1 MKIPMG
7 SNTRVVAFNCPN
19 CGAAVAP
26 DSPSCSYCGSSI
38 ASLVCPACFGAVAI
52 GMRHC
57 PHCGAEAM
65 ESGPTQAGNL
75 RCPRCETNLRPQ
87 TVGKNSMNICTK
99 CGGLWVDKNVF
110 QGICTREEDQEA
122 VLAFSQESATP
133 SAQGSAEKPKRAYIP
148 CPECG
153 KLMNHKNFSGSGIV
167 LDWCR
172 DHGSWFDRQE
182 LQQIVRFIHEGGLRK
197 ARQREQL
204 RLKDQEDQLR
214 YQEFTLSAL
223 ERRLDPGFGE
233 KGILQSKGDHLL
245 DFVANMFLK

>member
-1 MKIPMG
+1 
-7 SNTRVVAFNCPN
+7 
-19 CGAAVAP
+19 
-26 DSPSCSYCGSSI
+26 
-38 ASLVCPACFGAVAI
+38 
-52 GMRHC
+52 
-57 PHCGAEAM
+57 
-65 ESGPTQAGNL
+65 
-75 RCPRCETNLRPQ
+75 
-87 TVGKNSMNICTK
+87 
-99 CGGLWVDKNVF
+99 
-110 QGICTREEDQEA
+110 
-122 VLAFSQESATP
+122 
-133 SAQGSAEKPKRAYIP
+133 
-148 CPECG
+148 
-153 KLMNHKNFSGSGIV
+153 MNHKNFSGSGIV